1 MKKPYSLW
9 IITAVIIVINL
20 IVYLFK
26 PGGDT
31 LLRYVSDLLPV
42 LCSFIAIICM
52 LLAIKSFKKFDF
64 TKLSWIF
71 ILTGIILY
79 FAAESTYA
87 ILEIYVKM
95 EMGKNVPSYADF
107 FWCAAYIPFFIGLT
121 MMFIGY
127 KKSGLP
133 MGQPALYLAVGFT
146 IFLIAVV
153 VIFFL
158 LIPVVTDPKTDHIAK
173 IFYLFYPIADLLIV
187 LPAAILIYITSLFGS
202 AVITKP
208 WKFLT
213 IGFILVTISDLL
225 YSYLN
230 WMDLYGNGNLIDL
243 GWNTGYL
250 LIGIAGL
257 YQYQMVK
264 SLNS

>member
-1 MKKPYSLW
+1 MKKPNSLW
-9 IITAVIIVINL
+9 IITAAIIVINF

-26 PGGDT
+26 PGGDIF
-31 LLRYVSDLLPV
+31 LRYVSDLLPV
-42 LCSFIAIICM
+42 LCSFITIICL
-52 LLAIKSFKKFDF
+52 LLAIKGFRKFDY
-64 TKLSWIF
+64 TKLSWIS
-71 ILTGIILY
+71 ILIGIIL
-79 FAAESTYA
+79 FFLAESAYA
-87 ILEIYVKM
+87 ILEIYAKRD
-95 EMGKNVPSYADF
+95 MGKNFPSYADF

-146 IFLIAVV
+146 IFLIALIVV
-153 VIFFL
+153 FFL
-158 LIPVVTDPKTDHIAK
+158 LIPVITDPETSQIDKV
-173 IFYLFYPIADLLIV
+173 FYLFYPIADLLIV

-213 IGFILVTISDLL
+213 LGFILFTISDLL
-225 YSYLN
+225 YSYLD
-230 WMDLYGNGNLIDL
+230 WMGLYGNGNLIDL
-243 GWNTGYL
+243 GWNAGYL
-250 LIGIAGL
+250 LVGIAGL